1 VPKRKKK
8 NTRSLKSM
16 GIVMEVAYGYLTVR
30 ECKVPA
36 LVVAIDMPALPIFKN
51 IDRFFMA
58 ERFILN

>member
-1 VPKRKKK
+1 
-8 NTRSLKSM
+8 
-16 GIVMEVAYGYLTVR
+16 MEVAYGYLTVR